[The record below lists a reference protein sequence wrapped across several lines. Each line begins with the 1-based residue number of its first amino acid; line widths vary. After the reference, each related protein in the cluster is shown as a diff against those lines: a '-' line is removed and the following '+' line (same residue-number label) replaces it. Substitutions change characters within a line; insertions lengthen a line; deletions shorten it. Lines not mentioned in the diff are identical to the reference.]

1 MYKCIDENNN
11 WYYEFDGDFD
21 QYLLNVGV
29 SADHIEKMKS
39 KILENDRSEYYNKFE
54 NSTAEIKLVPLEKVI
69 GTCRCS
75 VGKSV
80 YENVRRMA
88 HGDRE
93 PHRFIK
99 CFDFLNSMTLENLR
113 ASYESL
119 YYPVHMIYYVE
130 DDAYYLYND
139 GNHRTLTAMLLG
151 ASHIRA
157 KVIIAHCD
165 EEKKKRYFACQDFYK
180 KYSIYKILAFNL
192 YEYHIIFRDNGMKY
206 AVRGFEQLDSEKSC
220 FEVIERLSKEIDKDI
235 YYRKYLCHLPKVL
248 RKIALIFIDEKL
260 QKRLLCY
267 PDIAEVNHIPENY
280 YTQSNV
286 VTLYNKVHTYVKI
299 PRPFYYNHTIPYV

>member
-1 MYKCIDENNN
+1 MYKCVDENNN

-21 QYLLNVGV
+21 QYLLNIGV
-29 SADHIEKMKS
+29 SEEHIAKMKS

-113 ASYESL
+113 ASYKSL
-119 YYPVHMIYYVE
+119 YYPVHMVYYTE

-157 KVIIAHCD
+157 KVTIAHCD
-165 EEKKKRYFACQDFYK
+165 EKKKRDILRVKNFTKSTPFIKSWHLTSMNTILYF
-180 KYSIYKILAFNL
+180 
-192 YEYHIIFRDNGMKY
+192 GTT
-206 AVRGFEQLDSEKSC
+206 V
-220 FEVIERLSKEIDKDI
+220 
-235 YYRKYLCHLPKVL
+235 
-248 RKIALIFIDEKL
+248 
-260 QKRLLCY
+260 
-267 PDIAEVNHIPENY
+267 
-280 YTQSNV
+280 
-286 VTLYNKVHTYVKI
+286 
-299 PRPFYYNHTIPYV
+299 